1 MNKQVA
7 VLGGGCF
14 WCLEAV
20 FLDLDGVLAVESGY
34 TGGNTRDP
42 TYEEVCSGETGHA
55 EVVRVEFDADQ
66 ISFHDLLG
74 VFFSTHDP
82 TTLNRQGND
91 IGTQYRSVIYYV
103 DEAQR
108 AEAAGMIDALT
119 AKRMFDRPVVT
130 ELSAL
135 PDYYAA
141 EDYHQRFF
149 ERNPFQGYC
158 MAVVGPKVAKFRKQ
172 FASRLKKRA

>member
-34 TGGNTRDP
+34 AGGNTRDP

-119 AKRMFDRPVVT
+119 AKRVFDRPVVT

>member
-119 AKRMFDRPVVT
+119 AKRVFDRPVVT

>member
-34 TGGNTRDP
+34 AGGNTRDP

-108 AEAAGMIDALT
+108 AEAASMIDALT
-119 AKRMFDRPVVT
+119 AKRVFDRPVVT
-130 ELSAL
+130 ELSVL

-172 FASRLKKRA
+172 FASRLKKRT

>member
-119 AKRMFDRPVVT
+119 AKRVFDRPVVT

-135 PDYYAA
+135 PDYYVA

>member
-1 MNKQVA
+1 MNKQFA

-34 TGGNTRDP
+34 AGGSTRDP

-66 ISFHDLLG
+66 LSFHDLLG
-74 VFFSTHDP
+74 VFFSIHDP

-108 AEAAGMIDALT
+108 AEAAGMIESLT
-119 AKRMFDRPVVT
+119 AKRVFDRPVVT

-135 PDYYAA
+135 PDYYPA

-172 FASRLKKRA
+172 FASSLKKRT

>member
-119 AKRMFDRPVVT
+119 AKRVFDRPVVT

-141 EDYHQRFF
+141 DDYHQRFF

>member
-34 TGGNTRDP
+34 AGGNTRDP

-74 VFFSTHDP
+74 VFFLTHDP

-119 AKRMFDRPVVT
+119 AKRVFDRPVVT

>member
-1 MNKQVA
+1 MNKQVT

-34 TGGNTRDP
+34 AGGSTRDP
-42 TYEEVCSGETGHA
+42 TYEEVCSGNTGHA
-55 EVVRVEFDADQ
+55 EVVRVEFDADR
-66 ISFHDLLG
+66 ISYHDLLG
-74 VFFSTHDP
+74 VFFSIHDP

-91 IGTQYRSVIYYV
+91 IGTQYRSVIYYL

-108 AEAAGMIDALT
+108 AEAAAMIESLA
-119 AKRMFDRPVVT
+119 AQRVFDRPVVT
-130 ELSAL
+130 ELAAL

-158 MAVVGPKVAKFRKQ
+158 RAVVGPK
-172 FASRLKKRA
+172 

>member
-108 AEAAGMIDALT
+108 AEAASMIDALT
-119 AKRMFDRPVVT
+119 AKRVFDRPVVT

>member
-34 TGGNTRDP
+34 AGGNTRDP

-108 AEAAGMIDALT
+108 AEAASMIDALT
-119 AKRMFDRPVVT
+119 AKRVFDRPVVT

>member
-119 AKRMFDRPVVT
+119 AKRVFDRPVVT

-135 PDYYAA
+135 PDY
-141 EDYHQRFF
+141 
-149 ERNPFQGYC
+149 
-158 MAVVGPKVAKFRKQ
+158 
-172 FASRLKKRA
+172 

>member
-108 AEAAGMIDALT
+108 AEAASMIDALT